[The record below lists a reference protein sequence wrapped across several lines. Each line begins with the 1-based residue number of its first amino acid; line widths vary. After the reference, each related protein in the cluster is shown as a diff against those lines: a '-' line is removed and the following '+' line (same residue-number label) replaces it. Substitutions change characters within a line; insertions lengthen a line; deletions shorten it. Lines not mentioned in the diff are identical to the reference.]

1 MLRAFSTVVVLF
13 VAVALAGCAVQSPDP
28 LETPSL
34 LYGEW
39 TVAGPD
45 GEKAILDLEPDGS
58 MTVQSMPKQILL
70 GPFDDRWTDP
80 IVWSDVVDR
89 SGRWSVQTN
98 GDHRYITLSYSPQVT
113 GISGSVLDVDRDAR
127 IYFAIDEDAGQEL
140 FFTKS
145 PG

>member
-1 MLRAFSTVVVLF
+1 MLRAFSTVVVLS
-13 VAVALAGCAVQSPDP
+13 VAVALAGCAAQSPDP

-45 GEKAILDLEPDGS
+45 GEKAILDLESDGS

-98 GDHRYITLSYSPQVT
+98 GDHRYITLSYSPPVT
-113 GISGSVLDVDRDAR
+113 GNSGSGLDLDSDAR
-127 IYFAIDEDAGQEL
+127 VYFAIGPDTGRKL
-140 FFTKS
+140 IFTKS